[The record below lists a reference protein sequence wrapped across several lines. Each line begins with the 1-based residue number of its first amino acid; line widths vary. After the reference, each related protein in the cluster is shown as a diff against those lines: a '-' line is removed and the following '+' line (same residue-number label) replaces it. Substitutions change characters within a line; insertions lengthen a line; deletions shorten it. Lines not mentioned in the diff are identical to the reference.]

1 MAIKREKNSY
11 INAAGASHI
20 GQVRQANQDNYAS
33 RAGVHVLAD
42 GMGGH
47 QGGEVASLEA
57 TSTILES
64 GKISSIA
71 EMVKSVSKANQAII
85 KRAKKDETL
94 SGMGTTVCVL
104 TEILGSDGE
113 IKIGIANVGDSRV
126 YRLGNS
132 ELTQVT
138 LDHSLVA
145 DLVRAG
151 ELTQEEAS
159 RHPQRNILTRALGI
173 EQDLV
178 IDTWELPLVTSDRYL
193 LCSDGLFNE
202 IDDEKIA
209 EILMADE
216 ELEKIAENLVINA
229 LEAGGNDNITALVVA
244 VVEETEFENENW
256 VLSIPEAELDL
267 SLTKK
272 HTGPAGS
279 VLLLNCRTI
288 HSSEPNNSNQSR
300 PMLLSV
306 YSSADSIPYTHNP
319 IPSPYAG
326 TIVQGKSA
334 TWASHDP
341 RPCQLPPDWS
351 TGYVG
356 PWVHQDKERQ

>member
-1 MAIKREKNSY
+1 MLDDQIRLEKPLLITSGQKEEYLEDGAVLIESIVSETWLKKIRRASDEIIERSRKIEESNSQYILEEGHSKNSPRLKRL
-11 INAAGASHI
+11 SSPVDH
-20 GQVRQANQDNYAS
+20 
-33 RAGVHVLAD
+33 H
-42 GMGGH
+42 
-47 QGGEVASLEA
+47 
-57 TSTILES
+57 STFWDFISNE
-64 GKISSIA
+64 ISSQLA
-71 EMVKSVSKANQAII
+71 ADVVGPNVKYHHSKLNYKWAN
-85 KRAKKDETL
+85 
-94 SGMGTTVCVL
+94 GGTKFDWHQDIQSWPHTDY
-104 TEILGSDGE
+104 SP
-113 IKIGIANVGDSRV
+113 
-126 YRLGNS
+126 
-132 ELTQVT
+132 VT
-138 LDHSLVA
+138 LALFLNDCTSNQGPL
-145 DLVRAG
+145 
-151 ELTQEEAS
+151 LTIKGS
-159 RHPQRNILTRALGI
+159 HRG
-173 EQDLV
+173 
-178 IDTWELPLVTSDRYL
+178 PLFSMYD
-193 LCSDGLFNE
+193 
-202 IDDEKIA
+202 K
-209 EILMADE
+209 
-216 ELEKIAENLVINA
+216 
-229 LEAGGNDNITALVVA
+229 
-244 VVEETEFENENW
+244 NENW

-288 HSSEPNNSNQSR
+288 HGSEPNNSNQSR